1 MLTNAIY
8 SSLVGTHFSS
18 TEFKVTCALIDQ
30 RIANNLPSLELRKNL
45 LQSLQQE
52 KKSGK
57 YLDAKQLKA
66 IQRVDRDIQSYYEEE
81 KVVLDCSFLG
91 IERFTLDL
99 NLNQVQWSDGRFGS
113 ISYGAI
119 YSGEELIRTIG
130 MVGEDAPTIVQE
142 NIIECSDQSILDI
155 IFSISDFERRA
166 TLEKAGRKHARGS
179 V

>member
-45 LQSLQQE
+45 LHSLQQE

-99 NLNQVQWSDGRFGS
+99 NLNQVQWGDGRAGS
-113 ISYGAI
+113 ISYGVI
-119 YSGEELIRTIG
+119 YSGEELIRTIS
-130 MVGEDAPTIVQE
+130 MVGEHSPTIVQE
-142 NIIECSDQSILDI
+142 NIIQCSDQSILDI

-166 TLEKAGRKHARGS
+166 ILEKAGRKHARGS